1 MQTIT
6 PPAPYNF
13 MPPNA
18 LFTQQSSGGIPTTF
32 PFVSGTL
39 QVDGAAQSS
48 RRPIIID
55 AASGKA
61 KTSLWNVNN
70 AARNLLEIIANAARN
85 DNGDY
90 KIRIYTIGMGALV
103 TYNLGTRGET
113 SESLLKRI
121 SNDKRSPD
129 YNSAQLEGMYFYA
142 PTENDVAQAY
152 QGIQNQILR
161 LSR

>member
-1 MQTIT
+1 
-6 PPAPYNF
+6 
-13 MPPNA
+13 
-18 LFTQQSSGGIPTTF
+18 
-32 PFVSGTL
+32 
-39 QVDGAAQSS
+39 
-48 RRPIIID
+48 
-55 AASGKA
+55 
-61 KTSLWNVNN
+61 
-70 AARNLLEIIANAARN
+70 
-85 DNGDY
+85 
-90 KIRIYTIGMGALV
+90 MGALV